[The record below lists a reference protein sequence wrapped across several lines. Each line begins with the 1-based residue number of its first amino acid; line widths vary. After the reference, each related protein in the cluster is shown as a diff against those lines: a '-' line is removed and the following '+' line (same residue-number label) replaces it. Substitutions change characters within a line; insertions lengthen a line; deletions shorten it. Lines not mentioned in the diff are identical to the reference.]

1 MLFTYGTVEVQQG
14 IAFRGMPEELEAQA
28 AAGARVD
35 VALIA
40 GADHIY
46 SGAHA
51 ELASRLTRWVRR
63 HLGNGQPAVGPGQ

>member
-14 IAFRGMPEELEAQA
+14 IAFRGMPEELEARA
-28 AAGARVD
+28 AAGLPLD

-40 GADHIY
+40 GADHVY

-51 ELASRLTRWVRR
+51 ELASRLTRWAGRR
-63 HLGNGQPAVGPGQ
+63 LTGRQPAAGSGQ